1 MSGLVKKFKHFIFL
15 DYYAKIPHRKAMKSA
30 LARPKLQ
37 KKLMTSIYK
46 EVLMSIQPCLPN
58 D

>member
-1 MSGLVKKFKHFIFL
+1 MTALVSGLVKKFKHFIFL

-37 KKLMTSIYK
+37 KS
-46 EVLMSIQPCLPN
+46 
-58 D
+58 